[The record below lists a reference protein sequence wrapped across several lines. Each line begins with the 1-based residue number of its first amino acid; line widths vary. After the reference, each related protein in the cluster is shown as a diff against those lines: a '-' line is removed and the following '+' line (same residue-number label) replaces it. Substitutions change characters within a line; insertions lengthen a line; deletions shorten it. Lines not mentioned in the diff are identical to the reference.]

1 MRQSIHGFAC
11 RDLRQLAT
19 QRAVREV
26 IGGLPLDPEM
36 RLVPESGADAG
47 DAAEGGS
54 AIRLLIAVF
63 TENRLAV
70 IGVIVVVLFALFC
83 IIGPIIY
90 HTNQVQVNL
99 GLENQPPS
107 IRHLL
112 GTDDVGYDVLG
123 RLMAGGQTTLV
134 VGVTVAVLATT
145 FGVIWGAI
153 AGFAGGVVDSVMM
166 RLVDGLL
173 AIPTLFLLLFL
184 ASIFTPSEGLLIIVI
199 ASVAWLVPSRLLRA
213 ETLSLKTRQFVEA
226 SRAQGAGSLR
236 IIFRHIIPN
245 AFGTVVVNA
254 TFQVADAILA
264 VTVLSFLGLGIPPP
278 AANWGSMLSNGINFV
293 YAGYWWQIWPAGLCI
308 VIMVVA
314 FNFIGDGLRDAFEV
328 RLQRR

>member
-1 MRQSIHGFAC
+1 M
-11 RDLRQLAT
+11 
-19 QRAVREV
+19 
-26 IGGLPLDPEM
+26 IGGLPLDPE
-36 RLVPESGADAG
+36 RPLVPESGADAG
-47 DAAEGGS
+47 DVAEGGS
-54 AIRLLIAVF
+54 TIRLLIAVF

-70 IGVIVVVLFALFC
+70 IGLIVVVFLSLFC
-83 IIGPIIY
+83 IIGPVIY

-99 GLENQPPS
+99 GLENQPPGM
-107 IRHLL
+107 RHLL

-145 FGVIWGAI
+145 FGVTWGAI
-153 AGFAGGVVDSVMM
+153 AGFAGGVIDSVMM

-184 ASIFTPSEGLLIIVI
+184 SSIFTPSEGLLIIVI

-226 SRAQGAGSLR
+226 SRAQGAGSPR